1 MSPYTA
7 AYYRDA
13 NTGGYAARVLD
24 FPGVLSQGRDLDH
37 ARRMLA
43 DALREMT
50 EWLLE
55 DGQPLPTPTPGMTD
69 AEAEVVEP
77 IHLVIRGR
85 SGAASP

>member
-1 MSPYTA
+1 MTPYTA
-7 AYYRDA
+7 AYYRDPG
-13 NTGGYAARVLD
+13 TGGYTAKVLD

-55 DGQPLPTPTPGMTD
+55 DRQPLPAPAPGVAD
-69 AEAEVVEP
+69 DQADVVEP
-77 IHLVIRGR
+77 IHLVIRAR